1 MLQKLPQTSL
11 GLVNNARAYIIG
23 TPVYDRES
31 TMKQLL
37 GLLLATVVSLASL
50 TGYSQENQSNAKGA
64 GMVKVTMETSKGVI
78 TLELDREKAPA
89 TVENFINYARAGHYD
104 GTVFHRVI
112 PGFMIQGGGFD
123 SDMKQKPTNSPV
135 KIEADNGLK
144 NTKGTVAMARTSDP
158 NSATSQF
165 FINVSDNGFL
175 DYKAATPQGWG
186 YAVFGKVT
194 GGMDVVE
201 AIEKVETGNSSGH
214 QNVPLE
220 DVIIQKVTVEE

>member
-1 MLQKLPQTSL
+1 
-11 GLVNNARAYIIG
+11 
-23 TPVYDRES
+23 
-31 TMKQLL
+31 MKQLL
-37 GLLLATVVSLASL
+37 GLMLAAVVGLLPL

-64 GMVKVTMETSKGVI
+64 GMVKVTMETNKGVI
-78 TLELDREKAPA
+78 TLELDRQKAPA
-89 TVENFINYARAGHYD
+89 TVENFVNYAEAGHYD

-144 NTKGTVAMARTSDP
+144 NARGTVAMARTSDP

-165 FINVSDNGFL
+165 FINVKDNGFL
-175 DYKAATPQGWG
+175 DYTSSTTQGWG
-186 YAVFGKVT
+186 YAVFGRVT
-194 GGMDVVE
+194 DGMDVVE
-201 AIEKVETGNSSGH
+201 AIEKVQTGNKSGH

-220 DVIIQKVTVEE
+220 EVVIQKVTIVE

>member
-1 MLQKLPQTSL
+1 
-11 GLVNNARAYIIG
+11 
-23 TPVYDRES
+23 
-31 TMKQLL
+31 MKQLL
-37 GLLLATVVSLASL
+37 GLLLATVVGLLPL
-50 TGYSQENQSNAKGA
+50 TGYSQDNQSNAKGA
-64 GMVKVTMETSKGVI
+64 GMVKVTMETNKGVI
-78 TLELDREKAPA
+78 TLELDGDKAPV
-89 TVENFINYARAGHYD
+89 TVENFVTYARAGHYD

-123 SDMKQKPTNSPV
+123 GSMNQKATNPPI

-165 FINVSDNGFL
+165 FINVADNGFL
-175 DYKAATPQGWG
+175 DHQSPTPQGWG

-201 AIEKVETGNSSGH
+201 SIEKVKTGNSGGH

-220 DVIIQKVTVEE
+220 DVIIEKVTVEQ